1 MVIDVAGGKGE
12 VGRCCWR
19 EDCDR
24 VSEEAAA
31 PTGAA
36 PAPAA
41 LSGAAA
47 TIAST
52 TAVAA
57 APLETEVTPLLGDEG
72 AEKQPASA
80 PLAPA
85 AELNDDNRFFEG
97 VEDVDPPPSDSLTV
111 LLMWSTILL
120 A

>member
-1 MVIDVAGGKGE
+1 MVIDDTGGKGE

-24 VSEEAAA
+24 VSEDAAP

-36 PAPAA
+36 AA